1 MQQSGNIH
9 RQTGKQTSTH
19 THAHTQSTAEP
30 AERRRRRQSHRINI
44 SISTTAIATTRTK
57 FVEKLFTFCFY
68 RISIAVSD
76 SCLLLFP
83 RPHSLSLPSKT
94 HQITQFIFSIT
105 CQFVC
110 LMPDYSIRLDS
121 IRFEKG
127 LEKSISFAS
136 SKQNVPSLDAL
147 TRPLDLRTAL
157 KREWR
162 EPMRNRAQKDW
173 LCQLAIRPKQ
183 LTGPT

>member
-1 MQQSGNIH
+1 MATYTG
-9 RQTGKQTSTH
+9 RQANKHQHTH
-19 THAHTQSTAEP
+19 TRTHSKHSWACRTTT
-30 AERRRRRQSHRINI
+30 
-44 SISTTAIATTRTK
+44 TTAISQNQHKHKHNSNSNNKNEICRK
-57 FVEKLFTFCFY
+57 TFY
-68 RISIAVSD
+68 I
-76 SCLLLFP
+76 LLLSNLNCSFWFMFVVV
-83 RPHSLSLPSKT
+83 PHSFSVPRKT

-121 IRFEKG
+121 IRFKKG

-157 KREWR
+157 KREWWKWR
-162 EPMRNRAQKDW
+162 SKR
-173 LCQLAIRPKQ
+173 
-183 LTGPT
+183 TGYASWR

>member
-1 MQQSGNIH
+1 MQFSAAKWQH
-9 RQTGKQTSTH
+9 TQADRQTNINTH

-68 RISIAVSD
+68 RISIAVFD

-83 RPHSLSLPSKT
+83 PPHSLSLPRKT

-157 KREWR
+157 KREWWKWR
-162 EPMRNRAQKDW
+162 SKR
-173 LCQLAIRPKQ
+173 
-183 LTGPT
+183 TGYASWR

>member
-1 MQQSGNIH
+1 MATYTG
-9 RQTGKQTSTH
+9 RQANKHQHTY

-83 RPHSLSLPSKT
+83 PPHSLSLTRKT

-147 TRPLDLRTAL
+147 TRPLDLRAAL
-157 KREWR
+157 KRECWKR
-162 EPMRNRAQKDW
+162 RS
-173 LCQLAIRPKQ
+173 
-183 LTGPT
+183 

>member
-1 MQQSGNIH
+1 MATYTG
-9 RQTGKQTSTH
+9 RQANKHQLTH
-19 THAHTQSTAEP
+19 THTYDQSTAEP

-44 SISTTAIATTRTK
+44 SISTTAIATTTETK
-57 FVEKLFTFCFY
+57 FVENFLHSAFIESQLQFLIHVCC
-68 RISIAVSD
+68 SSPL
-76 SCLLLFP
+76 SS
-83 RPHSLSLPSKT
+83 PHKT

-110 LMPDYSIRLDS
+110 LMPDYSIRFVS

-147 TRPLDLRTAL
+147 TRPLDLRAAL
-157 KREWR
+157 KRGVER
-162 EPMRNRAQKDW
+162 KETDW